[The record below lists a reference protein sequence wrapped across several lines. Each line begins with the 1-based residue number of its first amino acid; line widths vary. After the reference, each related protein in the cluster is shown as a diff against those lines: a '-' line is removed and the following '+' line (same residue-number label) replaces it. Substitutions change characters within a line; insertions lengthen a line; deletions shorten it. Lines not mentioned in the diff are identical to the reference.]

1 MLFFQHWDYRY
12 NVESATEEKL
22 TVRYKSAETAAATG
36 KKGGVSQTKLAGLR
50 VRIAVRLHGVLK
62 LTFKLYSPQSA

>member
-1 MLFFQHWDYRY
+1 M
-12 NVESATEEKL
+12 
-22 TVRYKSAETAAATG
+22 RYKSPETAAATG

-62 LTFKLYSPQSA
+62 QTFKLYSPQSA